1 MRKYTSLFLVSTTVF
16 LTVFTSLAS
25 ADAKIDHRK
34 SSTATVRCHVPTKA
48 KVAALFDRWNKSLL
62 TGDPAKVVA
71 NYAPD
76 AVLLPTLSKKV
87 RYTQKE
93 REDYFRGFL
102 KKKPVGHIDSRTIRT
117 GCNEALDTGT
127 YTFTFGDGSK
137 AAARYTFTYGW
148 NGKNW
153 VITSHHS
160 SAMPQ

>member
-16 LTVFTSLAS
+16 LTAFTSLAS

-48 KVAALFDRWNKSLL
+48 KVAALFERWNKSLL

-71 NYAPD
+71 NCAPD

-102 KKKPVGHIDSRTIRT
+102 KKKPVGHIDSAPFAPAATRHWIRAPIHLPSATVARLLPAIHSPMAGTAKT
-117 GCNEALDTGT
+117 G
-127 YTFTFGDGSK
+127 
-137 AAARYTFTYGW
+137 
-148 NGKNW
+148 
-153 VITSHHS
+153 
-160 SAMPQ
+160 

>member
-1 MRKYTSLFLVSTTVF
+1 M
-16 LTVFTSLAS
+16 
-25 ADAKIDHRK
+25 
-34 SSTATVRCHVPTKA
+34 
-48 KVAALFDRWNKSLL
+48 
-62 TGDPAKVVA
+62 VA

-148 NGKNW
+148 NGNNW

>member
-16 LTVFTSLAS
+16 LTAFTSLAS

-48 KVAALFDRWNKSLL
+48 KVAALFERWNKSLL

-71 NYAPD
+71 NCAPD

-137 AAARYTFTYGW
+137 AAARYTFTHGW

>member
-16 LTVFTSLAS
+16 LTAFTSLAS

-48 KVAALFDRWNKSLL
+48 KVAALFERWNKSLL

-71 NYAPD
+71 NCAPD

-102 KKKPVGHIDSRTIRT
+102 KKKPVGHIDRAAPFAPAATRRWIRAPIHLPSATVARLLPAIHSPMAGTAKT
-117 GCNEALDTGT
+117 G
-127 YTFTFGDGSK
+127 
-137 AAARYTFTYGW
+137 
-148 NGKNW
+148 
-153 VITSHHS
+153 
-160 SAMPQ
+160 

>member
-1 MRKYTSLFLVSTTVF
+1 MRKYTSLFLVSTTAF
-16 LTVFTSLAS
+16 LTAFTSLAS

-34 SSTATVRCHVPTKA
+34 NSIATVRCHVPTKA

>member
-1 MRKYTSLFLVSTTVF
+1 MLRYFWFLTTVF
-16 LTVFTSLAS
+16 LTAFTSLAS

-76 AVLLPTLSKKV
+76 AVLLPMLSKKV

>member
-1 MRKYTSLFLVSTTVF
+1 M
-16 LTVFTSLAS
+16 
-25 ADAKIDHRK
+25 
-34 SSTATVRCHVPTKA
+34 RCHVPTKA

-137 AAARYTFTYGW
+137 AAARHVCLCCRVAFCGA
-148 NGKNW
+148 
-153 VITSHHS
+153 IS
-160 SAMPQ
+160 

>member
-16 LTVFTSLAS
+16 LTAFTSLAS

-102 KKKPVGHIDSRTIRT
+102 KKKPVGHIDSHTIRT

>member
-16 LTVFTSLAS
+16 LTAFTSLAS

-71 NYAPD
+71 NCAPD

-117 GCNEALDTGT
+117 GCNEALDTGPIHLPSAT
-127 YTFTFGDGSK
+127 V
-137 AAARYTFTYGW
+137 ARLLPA
-148 NGKNW
+148 
-153 VITSHHS
+153 IHS
-160 SAMPQ
+160 PMAGTAKTG